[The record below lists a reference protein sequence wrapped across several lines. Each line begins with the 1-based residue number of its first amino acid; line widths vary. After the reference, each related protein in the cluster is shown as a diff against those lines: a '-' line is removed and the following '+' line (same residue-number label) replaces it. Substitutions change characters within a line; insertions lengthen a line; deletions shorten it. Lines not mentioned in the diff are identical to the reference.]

1 MEQQS
6 EILKLVTSEKF
17 INMLFESYI
26 KIRKNEHERMI
37 NSIFTK
43 QEIINFKLKPFGV

>member
-6 EILKLVTSEKF
+6 EIFKLVTSEKF
-17 INMLFESYI
+17 INMLVESWI
-26 KIRKNEHERMI
+26 KIKKDEHEIMI

-43 QEIINFKLKPFGV
+43 QEIINFKPKPLVL